1 MLQKRVIHTTGIYD
15 MLQKTCHTHYWL
27 YMICY
32 RNVSYTL
39 LVIYDM
45 LQKTCHTHY
54 WLYMICYRNV
64 SYTLL
69 VIYDMLQK
77 RVIHTTGIYDMYR
90 VIDFY
95 NFQCRFL
102 KLCRVITH
110 LLKIYNLAF

>member
-45 LQKTCHTHY
+45 LQKRVIHT
-54 WLYMICYRNV
+54 
-64 SYTLL
+64 TG
-69 VIYDMLQK
+69 IYDMLQK
-77 RVIHTTGIYDMYR
+77 RVIHTTGYI
-90 VIDFY
+90 
-95 NFQCRFL
+95 
-102 KLCRVITH
+102 
-110 LLKIYNLAF
+110 

>member
-15 MLQKTCHTHYWL
+15 MLQKRVTHT
-27 YMICY
+27 
-32 RNVSYTL
+32 TG
-39 LVIYDM
+39 
-45 LQKTCHTHY
+45 
-54 WLYMICYRNV
+54 
-64 SYTLL
+64 
-69 VIYDMLQK
+69 IYDMLQK

-110 LLKIYNLAF
+110 LLEIYNLAF